1 MTKQLADSYS
11 YKCHQVASIL
21 HLNLSTVRLWIN
33 RGWLKV
39 NRRCPKYY
47 EIGIVHLKEFLDNP
61 PQQIRKRIASL
72 NTDAIDHLLGKKV

>member
-1 MTKQLADSYS
+1 MTKQLADLHN

-39 NRRCPKYY
+39 NRRCPKHY
-47 EIGIVHLKEFLDNP
+47 EIGTGHLKEFLNNP
-61 PQQIRKRIASL
+61 PQQIKKRISSL
-72 NTDAIDHLLGKKV
+72 DTEAVDYLLGRKT

>member
-1 MTKQLADSYS
+1 MNKQLADSHN

-21 HLNLSTVRLWIN
+21 SLNLSTVRLWIN

-47 EIGIVHLKEFLDNP
+47 EIKIGHLKEFLDNP
-61 PQQIRKRIASL
+61 PQQIKKRIEAL
-72 NTDAIDHLLGKKV
+72 DAQAINHLLGKKV